1 MAGTK
6 RDSGVPMV
14 IETNG
19 KTLKEALETVEVAMV
34 AQTLED
40 CKWNK
45 MQAAKK
51 LGISRQALYN
61 KIKRFVEMKP

>member
-1 MAGTK
+1 MI
-6 RDSGVPMV
+6 
-14 IETNG
+14 IETDDR
-19 KTLKEALETVEVAMV
+19 TLASVLESVEIVMV

-40 CKWNK
+40 CNWNK
-45 MQAAKK
+45 AKAAKQ